1 MLLYL
6 INLHQ
11 NCSSFSSNYTKKI
24 LYFFELFGKKLMKKF
39 RILLERIPEINTS
52 EKPGNIFVAFNG
64 ELELELAFYG
74 RKKIYI

>member
-1 MLLYL
+1 
-6 INLHQ
+6 
-11 NCSSFSSNYTKKI
+11 
-24 LYFFELFGKKLMKKF
+24 MKKF

-74 RKKIYI
+74 RKKIYIQYVRAVVIPQLFEINS